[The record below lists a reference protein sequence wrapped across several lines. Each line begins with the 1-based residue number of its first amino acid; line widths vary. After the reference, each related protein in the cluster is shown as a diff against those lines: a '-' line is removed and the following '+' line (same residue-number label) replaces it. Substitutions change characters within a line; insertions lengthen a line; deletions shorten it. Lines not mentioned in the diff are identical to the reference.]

1 MKMKVRKIVSILL
14 VLTLAFSALCVVS
27 TAQIEPR
34 ETARSQ
40 FSYLTTSNI
49 NPEEISNAVVIPGIF
64 QSRTLLY
71 DEQGNVVKDAD
82 GKEYSAPFF
91 LDTTKEIVS
100 LALRKVLLPLLTT
113 LIFQHD
119 FGNRFTQ
126 SVSDVLGSVLGEKI
140 LSDSNGE
147 FVYNVKADR
156 YNGSV
161 ATLTQAEKDYIYNQ
175 IPLTDYSDI
184 VGEDHLYFFSYE
196 SLGNINKLVDE
207 LYLLIQKAAS
217 ESPTGKANIVPISQ
231 GGTLA
236 NNLLER
242 YPQVGEILDRVIYIV
257 PALDGSLI
265 LGEIFTEG
273 IIDDDRALYDEV
285 FPILLYDEDTPWMG
299 YLVNTILRI
308 LPKRVVND
316 LLDRAVDSLIGYLK
330 YSTCIWALV
339 SQDHYQR
346 AADKYLNGAEDQIIR
361 TQTDAYWTAQK
372 NSHTNIQKLIDNYGI
387 KVFNVVDYNFALYP
401 IIDSWD
407 DVNADGVIH
416 LSSTSMGAHSA
427 PVGKQL
433 PADYVPVKGEKYVDK
448 HRIVDAGAG
457 LLPDTTFY
465 FHDQDHERTASN
477 DVIMKLATCL
487 LVDYSFNNVDSYP
500 DKFPQFNECR
510 NAKGLIRDLPHI
522 AALKDKEGIS
532 AEDKAEL
539 EAAVNEMQAVIDN
552 TIVDPEKF
560 ESAKNRLYAIRDK
573 INGVDNTESFKD
585 KLSKGA
591 SDAFGKGITGL
602 SNALYKIIGG
612 KGFSDIFRI
621 F

>member
-1 MKMKVRKIVSILL
+1 MKMKVKKIVSFLL
-14 VLTLAFSALCVVS
+14 VFALAFSTLCIFS
-27 TAQIEPR
+27 TAQTEQNDTPM
-34 ETARSQ
+34 SQ
-40 FSYLTTSNI
+40 FSYLTTSDI

-71 DEQGNVVKDAD
+71 DEQGNVAKGSD
-82 GKEYSAPFF
+82 GKEYEGPFY

-100 LALRKVLLPLLTT
+100 TALNKVLFPLITT
-113 LIFQHD
+113 LFFQFD
-119 FGNRFTQ
+119 FGNKLSQ
-126 SVSDVLGSVLGEKI
+126 GVADVLGAVLGEKI
-140 LSDSNGE
+140 RSDVNGE
-147 FVYNVKADR
+147 FIYNIKADR

-161 ATLTQAEKDYIYNQ
+161 ATLTREEKDFIYNQ
-175 IPLTDYSDI
+175 IPLNDYAGI
-184 VGEDHLYFFSYE
+184 VGEDHLYYFSYE
-196 SLGNINKLVDE
+196 SLGNLDKIVDE
-207 LYLLIQKAAS
+207 LYVLIQKAAS
-217 ESPTGKANIVPISQ
+217 ESPTGKANIIPISQ

-257 PALDGSLI
+257 PALDGTLI

-273 IIDDDRALYDEV
+273 IIDDDKALYDEV
-285 FPILLYDEDTPWMG
+285 FPILLNSGDTPWLG
-299 YLVNTILRI
+299 YLVNVIIRI
-308 LPKRVVND
+308 LPKRVVHEV
-316 LLDRAVDSLIGYLK
+316 LDRAVDSLVGYLK
-330 YSTCIWALV
+330 YSTCIWAIIPK
-339 SQDHYQR
+339 DHYKR
-346 AADKYLNGAEDQIIR
+346 AADKYLSGAEDQFIR
-361 TQTDAYWTAQK
+361 AQTDAYWTAQK
-372 NSHTNIQKLIDNYGI
+372 NSNTNIQKLIDNHGI
-387 KVFNVVDYNFALYP
+387 KVFNVVDYNVALYP

-416 LSSTSMGAHSA
+416 LSSSSMGAYSV
-427 PVGKQL
+427 PVDKQL
-433 PADYVPVKGEKYVDK
+433 PADYVPAKGEKHVDK
-448 HRIVDAGAG
+448 YRIVDAGAG

-465 FHDQDHERTASN
+465 FHNQNHERTASN

-487 LVDYSFNNVDSYP
+487 LVDYNFNSVDSYP

-510 NAKGLIRDLPHI
+510 NAKGVIRDLPYI
-522 AALKDKEGIS
+522 ASLKDKEGIS

-585 KLSKGA
+585 KLSNGL
-591 SDAFGKGITGL
+591 SDAFGKSVTGL
-602 SNALYKIIGG
+602 SDALYKIIGG